1 MANVLKVILWGEE
14 IGRLAWD
21 SRRRTSYFTFNPE
34 FIQKGMDISPLT
46 ASVKNNRGQVL
57 IWGET
62 GRLYQKLPAFL
73 ADSLPDA
80 WGNQLFELWRAQNH
94 IPNSEITP
102 LEKLSFIGKR
112 GMGALEFEPEVKH
125 LPKGEKMDVK
135 SLAELAE
142 KIIAEREN
150 TCILPEESLTMQ
162 SLLAVGTSAGG
173 RQPKAIVAINRK
185 TGEIRSG
192 QVAGREDF
200 DYCLLK
206 FGDAQHCSAE
216 LEMTYYEM
224 AIKAGIQM
232 MLSELITIEG
242 KRHFLTRRFDR
253 DGNRKLHTQTLAA
266 IYPEA
271 DSYEQL
277 VQVCRK
283 LHLPE
288 MDCEEVFRRMVFNHL
303 ANNSDDHNK
312 NFSFIMNE
320 RGQWRLAPA
329 YDMTYIIDAGGYL
342 PYRDHCLFVRT
353 KLYGVTMQDALD
365 FAKANGIRRP
375 DGIIRSVA
383 KALEQFHELASKN
396 GVTEEWIGRVEAS
409 LSRHL
414 SEWGLKEHPAKVP
427 DYTDSE
433 GFCIENARLEQALKG
448 NIHLYASINGKE
460 YKYIIRKDSEEY
472 IFISHEGIIN
482 IATDYLKDL
491 ISKFLIPKAKASY
504 FISP

>member
-1 MANVLKVILWGEE
+1 
-14 IGRLAWD
+14 
-21 SRRRTSYFTFNPE
+21 
-34 FIQKGMDISPLT
+34 
-46 ASVKNNRGQVL
+46 
-57 IWGET
+57 
-62 GRLYQKLPAFL
+62 
-73 ADSLPDA
+73 
-80 WGNQLFELWRAQNH
+80 
-94 IPNSEITP
+94 
-102 LEKLSFIGKR
+102 
-112 GMGALEFEPEVKH
+112 
-125 LPKGEKMDVK
+125 
-135 SLAELAE
+135 
-142 KIIAEREN
+142 
-150 TCILPEESLTMQ
+150 
-162 SLLAVGTSAGG
+162 
-173 RQPKAIVAINRK
+173 
-185 TGEIRSG
+185 
-192 QVAGREDF
+192 
-200 DYCLLK
+200 
-206 FGDAQHCSAE
+206 
-216 LEMTYYEM
+216 
-224 AIKAGIQM
+224 M

-342 PYRDHCLFVRT
+342 PNRDHCLFVRI

-383 KALEQFHELASKN
+383 KALEQFRELAAKN

-409 LSRHL
+409 LIRHL
-414 SEWGLKEHPAKVP
+414 SEWGLN
-427 DYTDSE
+427 T
-433 GFCIENARLEQALKG
+433 
-448 NIHLYASINGKE
+448 
-460 YKYIIRKDSEEY
+460 
-472 IFISHEGIIN
+472 
-482 IATDYLKDL
+482 
-491 ISKFLIPKAKASY
+491 Y